1 MSRVVLSFV
10 SLLAAVFLLACTGG
24 EPQPSPTST
33 PTQSLS
39 SGEYTIKRNLD
50 GTNRVI
56 DSEGNVVSTGHTF
69 AEAYIIYEHLVAEST
84 PASRY
89 RTKKQIGGPLDGTYN
104 VLDPQGHV
112 VATGLTIGDATTR
125 RVELQRALEKA
136 QGTPTATATAITFI
150 LPAPTPTPTMAEKEN
165 FPIRL
170 LLSEKKPPRSY
181 PFLEVW
187 MAYALNEEESWYL
200 LGEFS
205 VFIEG
210 AEYCNAI
217 WHIAG
222 DEDISYYEVRWCN
235 PPILNGELHTS
246 FNDVRIETEEHVD
259 FSCVRDIESSDE
271 ETSIFDCD
279 PEGPF

>member
-24 EPQPSPTST
+24 ELAAPSPTST

-39 SGEYTIKRNLD
+39 SGEYTIKRNPD

-69 AEAYIIYEHLVAEST
+69 AEANKIYKDLVAEST
-84 PASRY
+84 PEPRY
-89 RTKKQIGGPLDGTYN
+89 RTVPQDDGTFN
-104 VLDPQGHV
+104 VVDPQGNT
-112 VATGLTIGDATTR
+112 VATGLNIGDATSR
-125 RVELQRALEKA
+125 RKELAC
-136 QGTPTATATAITFI
+136 GCTPTAAAITFI

-235 PPILNGELHTS
+235 PPILNGELHAS
-246 FNDVRIETEEHVD
+246 FRDVRIETEQHVD

-271 ETSIFDCD
+271 DVSVFDCD
-279 PEGPF
+279 PEGREE

>member
-1 MSRVVLSFV
+1 MPRLTDTFYSLVCFVALVSVIVLFIVWKLGVLS
-10 SLLAAVFLLACTGG
+10 A

-39 SGEYTIKRNLD
+39 SGEYTIKRNPD
-50 GTNRVI
+50 GTNRII
-56 DSEGNVVSTGHTF
+56 DPEGNIVADGHTF
-69 AEAYIIYEHLVAEST
+69 AEASKIYEDLVAEST
-84 PASRY
+84 PGPRY
-89 RTKKQIGGPLDGTYN
+89 RTVPQDDGTYN
-104 VLDPQGHV
+104 VVDPQGNV
-112 VATGLTIGDATTR
+112 VATGLNIGDATNMR
-125 RVELQRALEKA
+125 RELAC
-136 QGTPTATATAITFI
+136 GCTPTATITFI
-150 LPAPTPTPTMAEKEN
+150 EPTLTPTPTMAEKEN

-187 MAYALNEEESWYL
+187 MAYALNEEEVWYV

-210 AEYCNAI
+210 AEYCNFI
-217 WHIAG
+217 WQIAG
-222 DEDISYYEVRWCN
+222 DEDISYYEMRWCN

-271 ETSIFDCD
+271 DTSIFDCNPD
-279 PEGPF
+279 R